1 MKRFLAI
8 LLAFLMLFA
17 VCACDEKKD
26 DKKDGESG
34 EEGTTAYT
42 GSLLQS
48 GDDATLTIDGDVATF
63 ESHLVNKGG
72 NSQQDYFIN
81 ITAPFTKD
89 GDNYVFDFTAEGAKV
104 RVRLS
109 VTGAGALDFL
119 NAIKGL
125 SYNKDPLYVDF
136 CDGKEVE
143 LTADSTV
150 WSAVS
155 IPKKVTVQLN
165 DNNTFKVIERQH
177 HLE

>member
-104 RVRLS
+104 RVLETDEKWYG
-109 VTGAGALDFL
+109 VTYREDKDGVVAAIAEKIAAGEYEG
-119 NAIKGL
+119 I
-125 SYNKDPLYVDF
+125 
-136 CDGKEVE
+136 
-143 LTADSTV
+143 
-150 WSAVS
+150 
-155 IPKKVTVQLN
+155 
-165 DNNTFKVIERQH
+165 
-177 HLE
+177 

>member
-42 GSLLQS
+42 GSLLGS
-48 GDDATLTIDGDVATF
+48 GDDATLSIDGDVATF
-63 ESHLVNKGG
+63 EVHLVNKGG

-89 GDNYVFDFTAEGAKV
+89 GEKYVFDFTQEGAKALAK
-104 RVRLS
+104 LS
-109 VTGAGALDFL
+109 VTGEGALDFL
-119 NAIKGL
+119 EIIKNL
-125 SYNKDPLYVDF
+125 SYNRDPLYVEF
-136 CDGKEVE
+136 CEGKEVE
-143 LTADSTV
+143 ITTESTV
-150 WSAVS
+150 WGAIG
-155 IPKKVTVQLN
+155 IPKSATIQLN
-165 DNNTFKVIERQH
+165 SDGSFDVIR
-177 HLE
+177 